1 MARPRAPW
9 SVASPGGGCE
19 ETGAAGYLLPPPP
32 PPNSTLASRCSSA
45 AMEVGCLPVE
55 LWRVILAYLPLPDL
69 GRCCQVCRAWREL
82 ILSLDNTR
90 WRQLCLGCPECRHPN
105 WPSQPHLEPP
115 SWREALKQHALSAR
129 TWTRNGPELQSSA
142 CLFFF
147 RRRKDRRVW
156 HVGPGCEFETLRGVL
171 GAVGPYDRVVLH
183 PGVYEEQA
191 EVTLK
196 VPVELVGLGR
206 LGEVALLV
214 CMEQQCPT
222 ARLCNLV
229 FMPPWFSTVVYKT
242 SWGHIQLDNCNFE
255 GAQLQIR
262 GPGTC
267 QARFCSFSQGSS
279 AHLLGVVL
287 SLLDSCDFSGSDTA
301 SVTVEGPPVSERN
314 WACKHLAALA
324 KTFPSDSL
332 CSPKGPHAAP
342 AGEPDPPR
350 GIVNK
355 EHARM
360 EDWKTRTGGEAGC
373 QGTLIEDGWS
383 DGERS
388 EGEEENRH
396 GEGADN
402 AEKEL
407 MWDYKIPCGHHGL
420 SHLLRPRAD
429 GSLPLASSPD
439 PPSATP
445 QPLTLLQELEQDPD
459 AALLWTSALGCI
471 LRRCLFR
478 DGKGGVH
485 VSNYGQVRLEDNIF
499 RGLNYAVRCI
509 QNSTIVMLRNEVCEC
524 RASGVFLR
532 LSARGLIAENNIH
545 SNGEAGLDIRKGANP
560 TILCNRIHGG
570 LRSGIVVLGNG
581 KGSIR
586 SNLIYNNKEA
596 GVYILFSG
604 NPVVSGN
611 HIFQGQAAGIAINE
625 NGRGVITENVI
636 RENQWGGV
644 DIRRGGDPILRNNY
658 ICHGYSD
665 GVVVGERG
673 RGLIEGNH
681 VYCNKGCGVWVM
693 SSSLPQLLGN
703 YILHNCMYGLA
714 VFCRK
719 DPGSV
724 ESREGSWPG
733 QDGVGGDAGVGE
745 RRGVEGEGREGQ
757 ENFNEEGELFAWE
770 SDLDSEDERHSAR
783 RSISVALVEGNCVS
797 HNGAVGLY
805 VKSSEA
811 LNVFA
816 NLVNGNRGLGVA
828 VLQSSQLTRLVTN
841 CVLKNSRGGVTVEKD
856 CRVELRGNGV
866 YDNGGHGVR
875 FSGSGQIVE
884 NDVVGN
890 TGYGI
895 QVSASTDVKI
905 VRNRVQPAQGCGIAL
920 LGPVKGAVHDNILF
934 QGHPENKKT
943 LLHMD
948 PGNES
953 CVLCNNS
960 ILRHNSS
967 STPAPA
973 WILKNPPP
981 RPLASSHPGLSS
993 SQYPSRLGISM
1004 TARVGATVESGCH
1017 SGSMFC
1023 SIL

>member
-1 MARPRAPW
+1 
-9 SVASPGGGCE
+9 
-19 ETGAAGYLLPPPP
+19 
-32 PPNSTLASRCSSA
+32 
-45 AMEVGCLPVE
+45 MEVGSLPVE

-82 ILSLDNTR
+82 VLSLDNTR

-115 SWREALKQHALSAR
+115 SWREALKQHALATR
-129 TWTRNGPELQSSA
+129 TWTQNGPELQSSA
-142 CLFFF
+142 CLLFF

-156 HVGPGCEFETLRGVL
+156 NVGPGCEFETLRGAL
-171 GAVGPYDRVVLH
+171 GVAGPYDRVVLH

-191 EVTLK
+191 EVALK

-242 SWGHIQLDNCNFE
+242 SWGHVQLDNCNFE
-255 GAQLQIR
+255 GAQLQVR

-324 KTFPSDSL
+324 RTFPSCGMPGYNSSL
-332 CSPKGPHAAP
+332 KGPEAGSTGGPQPPAANV
-342 AGEPDPPR
+342 R
-350 GIVNK
+350 K
-355 EHARM
+355 EHVSI
-360 EDWKTRTGGEAGC
+360 EDWKKRTGVDAVC
-373 QGTLIEDGWS
+373 QGTVIEDGWS
-383 DGERS
+383 DGECS
-388 EGEEENRH
+388 EGEEENRD
-396 GEGADN
+396 EGGIN
-402 AEKEL
+402 NTKKQFTL
-407 MWDYKIPCGHHGL
+407 DYKIPCDHHGL
-420 SHLLRPRAD
+420 SHFLKPRPD

-439 PPSATP
+439 PPSVAP
-445 QPLTLLQELEQDPD
+445 EPLTLQQELDRDPEAHML
-459 AALLWTSALGCI
+459 AASTLGCI

-485 VSNYGQVRLEDNIF
+485 LSNYGQARLEENVF

-532 LSARGLIAENNIH
+532 LSAQGLIAENNIH

-560 TILCNRIHGG
+560 TILCNRIHSG
-570 LRSGIVVLGNG
+570 LRSGVVVLGNG

-586 SNLIYNNKEA
+586 SNQIYNNKEA

-611 HIFQGQAAGIAINE
+611 HIYQGQAAGIAINE
-625 NGRGVITENVI
+625 NGRGMITENVI

-644 DIRRGGDPILRNNY
+644 DIRRGGDPILRSNY
-658 ICHGYSD
+658 ICYGYSD

-703 YILHNCMYGLA
+703 YIIHNCMYGLA
-714 VFCRK
+714 VFF
-719 DPGSV
+719 
-724 ESREGSWPG
+724 
-733 QDGVGGDAGVGE
+733 
-745 RRGVEGEGREGQ
+745 EGEGREGQ

-783 RSISVALVEGNCVS
+783 RSISVALVESNCMS
-797 HNGAVGLY
+797 YNGAVGLY

-816 NLVNGNRGLGVA
+816 NLVNNNRGPGIA
-828 VLQSSQLTRLVTN
+828 VLQSSQQTRLVTN
-841 CVLKNSRGGVTVEKD
+841 CILENGRGGVTVEKD

-866 YDNGGHGVR
+866 YENSGHGVS
-875 FSGSGQIVE
+875 FSGNGQIVE

-890 TGYGI
+890 RAYGI
-895 QVSASTDVKI
+895 QVSGSADIKV
-905 VRNRVQPAQGCGIAL
+905 VRNRVQPAQSCGIAV
-920 LGPVKGAVHDNILF
+920 LGAVKGVVHDNILF
-934 QGHPENKKT
+934 QGHPGNKKT

-953 CVLCNNS
+953 CVLRNNS
-960 ILRHNSS
+960 ILRHN
-967 STPAPA
+967 T
-973 WILKNPPP
+973 
-981 RPLASSHPGLSS
+981 R
-993 SQYPSRLGISM
+993 
-1004 TARVGATVESGCH
+1004 
-1017 SGSMFC
+1017 
-1023 SIL
+1023 

>member
-1 MARPRAPW
+1 MKAD
-9 SVASPGGGCE
+9 S
-19 ETGAAGYLLPPPP
+19 
-32 PPNSTLASRCSSA
+32 
-45 AMEVGCLPVE
+45 LPVE

-90 WRQLCLGCPECRHPN
+90 WRQLYLGCTECRHPN

-115 SWREALKQHALSAR
+115 SWREALKQHATATR
-129 TWTRNGPELQSSA
+129 TWTQNGPELQSSA
-142 CLFFF
+142 CLLF

-156 HVGPGCEFETLRGVL
+156 HVGHGCEFETLRGAL
-171 GAVGPYDRVVLH
+171 GVVGPYDRVVLH

-191 EVTLK
+191 EVALK

-206 LGEVALLV
+206 LGQVVLLV

-229 FMPPWFSTVVYKT
+229 FMPPWFSSVVYKT
-242 SWGHIQLDNCNFE
+242 SWGHVQLDNCIFE

-267 QARFCSFSQGSS
+267 QARFCSFLQGSS

-301 SVTVEGPPVSERN
+301 SVTIEGPPVSERN
-314 WACKHLAALA
+314 WACKHLAGLA
-324 KTFPSDSL
+324 RTYPSCGPSGDSSL
-332 CSPKGPHAAP
+332 PIGPQP
-342 AGEPDPPR
+342 LPTVGPQPP
-350 GIVNK
+350 GSNIKK
-355 EHARM
+355 EHVSI
-360 EDWKTRTGGEAGC
+360 EDWQKKTGVEVVC
-373 QGTLIEDGWS
+373 QGTVIEDGWS

-388 EGEEENRH
+388 DGEEENRE
-396 GEGADN
+396 GEKSN
-402 AEKEL
+402 IKSL
-407 MWDYKIPCGHHGL
+407 FTLDYKIPYGHHGL
-420 SHLLRPRAD
+420 SHLLKAQPD
-429 GSLPLASSPD
+429 GSLPLASCPD
-439 PPSATP
+439 PPSVTP
-445 QPLTLLQELEQDPD
+445 EPLTFQQELDRDPD
-459 AALLWTSALGCI
+459 AHMLAASTHGCV

-478 DGKGGVH
+478 EGKGGVH
-485 VSNYGQVRLEDNIF
+485 LSNFGQARLEGNVF

-509 QNSTIVMLRNEVCEC
+509 QNSTIVMVRNEVCEC

-532 LSARGLIAENNIH
+532 LSAQGLIAENNIH

-560 TILCNRIHGG
+560 IILCNKIHSG
-570 LRSGIVVLGNG
+570 LRSGVVVLGNG

-586 SNLIYNNKEA
+586 SNQIYNNKEA

-625 NGRGVITENVI
+625 NGRGIIADNVI
-636 RENQWGGV
+636 KENQWGGV
-644 DIRRGGDPILRNNY
+644 DIRRGGDPILKNNY

-693 SSSLPQLLGN
+693 SSSRPQLLGN
-703 YILHNCMYGLA
+703 YITHNYMYGLA

-719 DPGSV
+719 DP
-724 ESREGSWPG
+724 ENIEAREGNWPG
-733 QDGVGGDAGVGE
+733 QEGLSGEGGSGE
-745 RRGVEGEGREGQ
+745 RRGVEGEAREGQ
-757 ENFNEEGELFAWE
+757 ENLNEEGELFAWE
-770 SDLDSEDERHSAR
+770 SDLDSEDECHSAR
-783 RSISVALVEGNCVS
+783 RSISVALVESNCMS
-797 HNGAVGLY
+797 YNGAVGLY
-805 VKSSEA
+805 VKSSEP

-816 NLVNGNRGLGVA
+816 NLVNSNRGTGIA

-841 CVLKNSRGGVTVEKD
+841 CILENGRGGVTVEKD
-856 CRVELRGNGV
+856 CRVELRGNGI
-866 YDNGGHGVR
+866 YENSGHGVG

-890 TGYGI
+890 RGYGI
-895 QVSASTDVKI
+895 YVCASADIKVL
-905 VRNRVQPAQGCGIAL
+905 RNRVQPAQACGIAII
-920 LGPVKGAVHDNILF
+920 GPVKGVVHDNLLF
-934 QGHPENKKT
+934 QGHPGNKKS
-943 LLHMD
+943 LLHLD

-953 CVLCNNS
+953 CLLRNNS
-960 ILRHNSS
+960 ILRHNNSYT
-967 STPAPA
+967 STTS
-973 WILKNPPP
+973 WVLENPPP
-981 RPLASSHPGLSS
+981 RPLANSPSGLPS

-1004 TARVGATVESGCH
+1004 TTRISATVESGCH

-1023 SIL
+1023 SIQ

>member
-1 MARPRAPW
+1 
-9 SVASPGGGCE
+9 
-19 ETGAAGYLLPPPP
+19 
-32 PPNSTLASRCSSA
+32 
-45 AMEVGCLPVE
+45 MEVGSLPVE

-115 SWREALKQHALSAR
+115 SWREALKQHALATR
-129 TWTRNGPELQSSA
+129 TWTQNGPELQSSA
-142 CLFFF
+142 CLLFF

-156 HVGPGCEFETLRGVL
+156 HVGPGCEFETLRGAL
-171 GAVGPYDRVVLH
+171 GVVGPYDRVVLH

-191 EVTLK
+191 EVALK

-242 SWGHIQLDNCNFE
+242 SWGHVQLDNCNFE

-287 SLLDSCDFSGSDTA
+287 SLFDSCDFSGSDTA

-324 KTFPSDSL
+324 RTFSSCGL
-332 CSPKGPHAAP
+332 SEHNGSPKGHPAAST
-342 AGEPDPPR
+342 GGHQPP
-350 GIVNK
+350 GANVKK
-355 EHARM
+355 ESITIG
-360 EDWKTRTGGEAGC
+360 DWKRRTGVDAVC
-373 QGTLIEDGWS
+373 QRTVIEDGWS

-388 EGEEENRH
+388 EGEENRD
-396 GEGADN
+396 EWGAN
-402 AEKEL
+402 NTKKQFTLE
-407 MWDYKIPCGHHGL
+407 YKIPCDHHGL
-420 SHLLRPRAD
+420 SHLLNPRPD
-429 GSLPLASSPD
+429 GSLPLSSSPD
-439 PPSATP
+439 PPSMIP
-445 QPLTLLQELEQDPD
+445 DPLTLQQELDRDPEAHML
-459 AALLWTSALGCI
+459 AASTLGCI

-485 VSNYGQVRLEDNIF
+485 LSNYGQARLEENVF
-499 RGLNYAVRCI
+499 RSLNYAVRCI

-532 LSARGLIAENNIH
+532 LSAQGLIAENNIH

-560 TILCNRIHGG
+560 TIVCNKIHSG
-570 LRSGIVVLGNG
+570 LRSGVVVLGNG

-586 SNLIYNNKEA
+586 SNQIYNNKEA

-625 NGRGVITENVI
+625 NGRGTITENVI

-658 ICHGYSD
+658 ICYGYSD

-673 RGLIEGNH
+673 RGLIEGNQ
-681 VYCNKGCGVWVM
+681 VFCNKGCGVWVM
-693 SSSLPQLLGN
+693 SSSLPQLLSN
-703 YILHNCMYGLA
+703 YIIHNCMYGLA

-719 DPGSV
+719 DPENIEV
-724 ESREGSWPG
+724 REGNWPG
-733 QDGVGGDAGVGE
+733 QEGIAGGGGGAD

-757 ENFNEEGELFAWE
+757 ENFNEEGELFAWD

-783 RSISVALVEGNCVS
+783 RSISVALVESNCMS
-797 HNGAVGLY
+797 YNGAVGLY
-805 VKSSEA
+805 VKSTEA

-816 NLVNGNRGLGVA
+816 NLINCNRGLGIA
-828 VLQSSQLTRLVTN
+828 VLQSSQLTRLATN
-841 CVLKNSRGGVTVEKD
+841 CILENGRGGVAVEKD
-856 CRVELRGNGV
+856 CRVELRGNGI
-866 YDNGGHGVR
+866 YENSGYGVS
-875 FSGSGQIVE
+875 FSGNGQIVE

-890 TGYGI
+890 RGCGI
-895 QVSASTDVKI
+895 QVCGTADIKVM
-905 VRNRVQPAQGCGIAL
+905 RNRVQPSQGCGIAV
-920 LGPVKGAVHDNILF
+920 LGPVKGVVHDNILF
-934 QGHPENKKT
+934 QGHRDNRKA

-953 CVLCNNS
+953 CVLRNNS
-960 ILRHNSS
+960 ILRHDDSCTS
-967 STPAPA
+967 VPP
-973 WILKNPPP
+973 WVMENPPP
-981 RPLASSHPGLSS
+981 RPLASSPAGLSS
-993 SQYPSRLGISM
+993 SQYPSGLGISV
-1004 TARVGATVESGCH
+1004 TTRISATVESGCH

>member
-1 MARPRAPW
+1 
-9 SVASPGGGCE
+9 
-19 ETGAAGYLLPPPP
+19 
-32 PPNSTLASRCSSA
+32 
-45 AMEVGCLPVE
+45 MEVSSLPVE

-115 SWREALKQHALSAR
+115 SWREALKQHALATR
-129 TWTRNGPELQSSA
+129 TWTQNGTELQSSA
-142 CLFFF
+142 CLLFF

-156 HVGPGCEFETLRGVL
+156 HVGPGCEFETLRGAL
-171 GAVGPYDRVVLH
+171 GVVGPYDRVVLH

-191 EVTLK
+191 EVALK
-196 VPVELVGLGR
+196 VPVELVGLGQ

-214 CMEQQCPT
+214 CIEQQCPT

-242 SWGHIQLDNCNFE
+242 SWGHVQLDNCNFE

-267 QARFCSFSQGSS
+267 QARFCSFSRGSS
-279 AHLLGVVL
+279 AQLLGVVL

-324 KTFPSDSL
+324 RTF
-332 CSPKGPHAAP
+332 
-342 AGEPDPPR
+342 PPR
-350 GIVNK
+350 GVSERNGSSPTGLLAGSAGGHQPPGNYIKK
-355 EHARM
+355 EHVSMDEWRR
-360 EDWKTRTGGEAGC
+360 RTGVDAVC
-373 QGTLIEDGWS
+373 QGTVLEHGWS
-383 DGERS
+383 DGECS
-388 EGEEENRH
+388 EGEEEGRDVGLTN
-396 GEGADN
+396 N
-402 AEKEL
+402 TKNSFTL
-407 MWDYKIPCGHHGL
+407 DYKIPCDHHGL
-420 SHLLRPRAD
+420 SHLLKARPD
-429 GSLPLASSPD
+429 GSLPQASSPD
-439 PPSATP
+439 PPSVTP
-445 QPLTLLQELEQDPD
+445 EPLTLQRELERDPEAQML
-459 AALLWTSALGCI
+459 AASALGCI
-471 LRRCLFR
+471 IRRCLFR
-478 DGKGGVH
+478 EGKGGVH
-485 VSNYGQVRLEDNIF
+485 LSNYGQARLDGNIF

-509 QNSTIVMLRNEVCEC
+509 QNSTIVMLRNEVSEC

-532 LSARGLIAENNIH
+532 LSAQGLIAENNIH
-545 SNGEAGLDIRKGANP
+545 SNGEAGLDIRKGADP
-560 TILCNRIHGG
+560 IIVCNKIHSG
-570 LRSGIVVLGNG
+570 LRSGVVVLGNG

-586 SNLIYNNKEA
+586 SNQIYNNKEA

-625 NGRGVITENVI
+625 NGRGIITDNVI

-658 ICHGYSD
+658 ICYGYSD
-665 GVVVGERG
+665 GMVVGERG

-703 YILHNCMYGLA
+703 YITHNCMYGLA

-719 DPGSV
+719 DP
-724 ESREGSWPG
+724 ENIEAREGNWQG
-733 QDGVGGDAGVGE
+733 QEGIGGDGGSGE
-745 RRGVEGEGREGQ
+745 RRGVEGEAREGQ
-757 ENFNEEGELFAWE
+757 ENLNEEGELFAWE

-783 RSISVALVEGNCVS
+783 RSISVALVESNCMS
-797 HNGAVGLY
+797 YNGAVGLY
-805 VKSSEA
+805 VKSSEP

-816 NLVNGNRGLGVA
+816 NLVNNNRGTGVA

-841 CVLKNSRGGVTVEKD
+841 CILENGRGGVTVEKD
-856 CRVELRGNGV
+856 CRVELRGNGI
-866 YDNGGHGVR
+866 YENGGHGVS
-875 FSGSGQIVE
+875 FSGNGQIVE

-890 TGYGI
+890 RGSGI
-895 QVSASTDVKI
+895 QVSGNADIKVL
-905 VRNRVQPAQGCGIAL
+905 RNRVQPAQGCGIAV
-920 LGPVKGAVHDNILF
+920 LGPVKGLVHDNLLF
-934 QGHPENKKT
+934 QGHPGNKKT

-953 CVLCNNS
+953 CVLRNNN
-960 ILRHNSS
+960 ILRHDNSCTS
-967 STPAPA
+967 SPP
-973 WILKNPPP
+973 WVLENPPP
-981 RPLASSHPGLSS
+981 RPLASSPSGLSS
-993 SQYPSRLGISM
+993 SQYPSRLGISV
-1004 TARVGATVESGCH
+1004 TTRISATVESGCH

>member
-1 MARPRAPW
+1 
-9 SVASPGGGCE
+9 
-19 ETGAAGYLLPPPP
+19 
-32 PPNSTLASRCSSA
+32 
-45 AMEVGCLPVE
+45 MEVGSLPVE
-55 LWRVILAYLPLPDL
+55 LWRVILAYLPLADL

-82 ILSLDNTR
+82 VLSLDNTR

-105 WPSQPHLEPP
+105 WPSRPHLEPP
-115 SWREALKQHALSAR
+115 SWREALKQHALASR
-129 TWTRNGPELQSSA
+129 TWTQNGPELQSSA
-142 CLFFF
+142 CLLFF
-147 RRRKDRRVW
+147 RRRKVRRVW
-156 HVGPGCEFETLRGVL
+156 HVGPGYEFDTLRGAL
-171 GAVGPYDRVVLH
+171 GVVGAYDRVVLH

-191 EVTLK
+191 EVVLK

-214 CMEQQCPT
+214 CVEQQCPT

-242 SWGHIQLDNCNFE
+242 SWGHVQLDNCNFE

-279 AHLLGVVL
+279 AHLMGVVL

-314 WACKHLAALA
+314 WACKHLAALTR
-324 KTFPSDSL
+324 TFPSCVVAGSTS
-332 CSPKGPHAAP
+332 SPKSPQAGSAGGPQPPAAHAKN
-342 AGEPDPPR
+342 EP
-350 GIVNK
+350 VNI
-355 EHARM
+355 
-360 EDWKTRTGGEAGC
+360 EDWRRRAGVDAVC
-373 QGTLIEDGWS
+373 QGTVIEDGWS

-388 EGEEENRH
+388 EGEEEHRD
-396 GEGADN
+396 GAESNDTKN
-402 AEKEL
+402 QFIQN
-407 MWDYKIPCGHHGL
+407 YKIPCDHHGL
-420 SHLLRPRAD
+420 SHLLKPQPD
-429 GSLPLASSPD
+429 GSPPLASSPD
-439 PPSATP
+439 PPSVTP
-445 QPLTLLQELEQDPD
+445 APLTLQQELDRDPEAQML
-459 AALLWTSALGCI
+459 AASTLGCI
-471 LRRCLFR
+471 LRHCLFR

-485 VSNYGQVRLEDNIF
+485 LSNYGQARLEENVF

-532 LSARGLIAENNIH
+532 LSAQGLIAENNIH

-560 TILCNRIHGG
+560 TIVCNKIHSG
-570 LRSGIVVLGNG
+570 LRSGVVVLGNG

-586 SNLIYNNKEA
+586 SNQIYNNKEA

-611 HIFQGQAAGIAINE
+611 HIFQGQAAGIAVNE
-625 NGRGVITENVI
+625 NGRGMITENVI

-644 DIRRGGDPILRNNY
+644 DIRRGGDPVLKNNY
-658 ICHGYSD
+658 ICYGYSD

-693 SSSLPQLLGN
+693 SSSLPQLLSN
-703 YILHNCMYGLA
+703 FIIHNGMYGLA

-719 DPGSV
+719 DPDSMDANQGN
-724 ESREGSWPG
+724 WPG
-733 QDGVGGDAGVGE
+733 QEGIGGDGGSGE
-745 RRGVEGEGREGQ
+745 RREVDVEGRDGQ

-770 SDLDSEDERHSAR
+770 SDLESEDERHSAR
-783 RSISVALVEGNCVS
+783 RCISVALVEGNCVS
-797 HNGAVGLY
+797 YNGAVGLY

-816 NLVNGNRGLGVA
+816 NLINNNRGPGVA

-841 CVLKNSRGGVTVEKD
+841 CIRENGRGGVTVEKD
-856 CRVELRGNGV
+856 CRVELRGNGI
-866 YDNGGHGVR
+866 YENSGHGVS
-875 FSGSGQIVE
+875 FSSGGQIVE

-890 TGYGI
+890 CGCGI
-895 QVSASTDVKI
+895 QISGSADIKVM
-905 VRNRVQPAQGCGIAL
+905 RNRVQPAQGCGIAL
-920 LGPVKGAVHDNILF
+920 LGPVKGVVHDNVLY
-934 QGHPENKKT
+934 QGHPENRKS

-948 PGNES
+948 PANES
-953 CVLCNNS
+953 CVLRNNN

-967 STPAPA
+967 TSVPP
-973 WILKNPPP
+973 WVLESPPP
-981 RPLASSHPGLSS
+981 RPQGPASAGLNS

-1004 TARVGATVESGCH
+1004 TTRISATVESGCH
-1017 SGSMFC
+1017 NGSKFC

>member
-1 MARPRAPW
+1 MEA
-9 SVASPGGGCE
+9 GG
-19 ETGAAGYLLPPPP
+19 
-32 PPNSTLASRCSSA
+32 
-45 AMEVGCLPVE
+45 LPVE
-55 LWRVILAYLPLPDL
+55 LWRLILAYLPVPDL

-82 ILSLDNTR
+82 IFSLDNTR

-115 SWREALKQHALSAR
+115 SWREALKQHTLATR
-129 TWTRNGPELQSSA
+129 TWTRNGQELQSSA
-142 CLFFF
+142 CLLFF

-156 HVGPGCEFETLRGVL
+156 HVGPGREFETLRGAL
-171 GAVGPYDRVVLH
+171 GVAAPYDRVVLH

-191 EVTLK
+191 EVVLK
-196 VPVELVGLGR
+196 VPVELIGLGQ
-206 LGEVALLV
+206 LGEVALVV

-229 FMPPWFSTVVYKT
+229 FRPPWFSTVVYMT
-242 SWGHIQLDNCNFE
+242 SWGHVQLDNCNFE

-279 AHLLGVVL
+279 AHLLSVVL

-314 WACKHLAALA
+314 WACKHLTALA
-324 KTFPSDSL
+324 RTFPSKFSS
-332 CSPKGPHAAP
+332 SPSCPQGSSTP
-342 AGEPDPPR
+342 EPNPPGGVR
-350 GIVNK
+350 K
-355 EHARM
+355 EYVSM
-360 EDWKTRTGGEAGC
+360 EDWKRRTSGEAVC
-373 QGTLIEDGWS
+373 QGTVIGDSWS
-383 DGERS
+383 DGEHS
-388 EGEEENRH
+388 EGEEEKNTRKLFTL
-396 GEGADN
+396 DC
-402 AEKEL
+402 
-407 MWDYKIPCGHHGL
+407 KIPCENHSL
-420 SHLLRPRAD
+420 SHLLKPRAD
-429 GSLPLASSPD
+429 GSLPLASSSD

-445 QPLTLLQELEQDPD
+445 DPLTLQQELDRDPE
-459 AALLWTSALGCI
+459 AQILASSILGCI

-478 DGKGGVH
+478 NGKGGVH
-485 VSNYGQVRLEDNIF
+485 LSNYAQARLEDNVF

-532 LSARGLIAENNIH
+532 LSAQGLIAENNIH

-560 TILCNRIHGG
+560 IILCNRIHSG
-570 LRSGIVVLGNG
+570 LRSGVVVLGNG

-596 GVYILFSG
+596 GVYVLFSG

-625 NGRGVITENVI
+625 NGRGMITDNVI

-644 DIRRGGDPILRNNY
+644 DIRRGGDPILKNNY
-658 ICHGYSD
+658 IGYGYSD

-673 RGLIEGNH
+673 RGLIEGNQ

-703 YILHNCMYGLA
+703 YIVHNCMYGLA

-719 DPGSV
+719 DPENV
-724 ESREGSWPG
+724 EAREGSWPG
-733 QDGVGGDAGVGE
+733 QEVIGGDAASGE
-745 RRGVEGEGREGQ
+745 RRGAEGEAREGQ

-783 RSISVALVEGNCVS
+783 RSISVALVESNCLS
-797 HNGAVGLY
+797 YNGAVGLY

-816 NLVNGNRGLGVA
+816 NLVNSNCGPGIA
-828 VLQSSQLTRLVTN
+828 VLQSSQLTRLVAN
-841 CVLKNSRGGVTVEKD
+841 CIVKNGRGGVAVEKD
-856 CRVELRGNGV
+856 CRVELRGNGI
-866 YDNGGHGVR
+866 YENSGHGVQ
-875 FSGSGQIVE
+875 FSGNGQIVE

-890 TGYGI
+890 GGSGI
-895 QVSASTDVKI
+895 QVSVSSDIKV
-905 VRNRVQPAQGCGIAL
+905 VRNRVQPAMGCGIAL
-920 LGPVKGAVHDNILF
+920 LGPLKAIVRDNILF
-934 QGHPENKKT
+934 QGNPENKKS
-943 LLHMD
+943 LLHTD
-948 PGNES
+948 FISES
-953 CVLCNNS
+953 CVLRNNS
-960 ILRHNSS
+960 ILRHNSC
-967 STPAPA
+967 TPAPA
-973 WILKNPPP
+973 WVLENPPP
-981 RPLASSHPGLSS
+981 RPLAGSPAGLSS
-993 SQYPSRLGISM
+993 SRYPSHLGISM
-1004 TARVGATVESGCH
+1004 TTRVGATVESGCH

>member
-1 MARPRAPW
+1 M
-9 SVASPGGGCE
+9 
-19 ETGAAGYLLPPPP
+19 
-32 PPNSTLASRCSSA
+32 
-45 AMEVGCLPVE
+45 
-55 LWRVILAYLPLPDL
+55 
-69 GRCCQVCRAWREL
+69 
-82 ILSLDNTR
+82 
-90 WRQLCLGCPECRHPN
+90 
-105 WPSQPHLEPP
+105 
-115 SWREALKQHALSAR
+115 
-129 TWTRNGPELQSSA
+129 
-142 CLFFF
+142 
-147 RRRKDRRVW
+147 
-156 HVGPGCEFETLRGVL
+156 GPGCEFETLRGAL
-171 GAVGPYDRVVLH
+171 GVVGPYDRVVLH

-191 EVTLK
+191 EVALK

-242 SWGHIQLDNCNFE
+242 SWGHVQLDNCNFE

-287 SLLDSCDFSGSDTA
+287 SLFDSCDFSGSDTA

-324 KTFPSDSL
+324 RTFSSCGL
-332 CSPKGPHAAP
+332 SEHSSSPKGHPAAST
-342 AGEPDPPR
+342 GGHQPP
-350 GIVNK
+350 GANVKK
-355 EHARM
+355 ESITIG
-360 EDWKTRTGGEAGC
+360 DWKRRTGVDAVC
-373 QGTLIEDGWS
+373 QRTVIEDGWS

-388 EGEEENRH
+388 EGEENRD
-396 GEGADN
+396 EWGAN
-402 AEKEL
+402 NTKKQFTLE
-407 MWDYKIPCGHHGL
+407 YKIPCDHHGL
-420 SHLLRPRAD
+420 SHLLNPRPD
-429 GSLPLASSPD
+429 GSLPLSSSPD
-439 PPSATP
+439 PPSMIP
-445 QPLTLLQELEQDPD
+445 DPLTLQQELDRDPEAHML
-459 AALLWTSALGCI
+459 AASTLGCI

-485 VSNYGQVRLEDNIF
+485 LSNYGQARLEENVF
-499 RGLNYAVRCI
+499 RSLNYAVRCI

-532 LSARGLIAENNIH
+532 LSAQGLIAENNIH

-560 TILCNRIHGG
+560 TIVCNKIHSG
-570 LRSGIVVLGNG
+570 LRSGVVVLGNG

-586 SNLIYNNKEA
+586 SNQIYNNKEA

-625 NGRGVITENVI
+625 NGRGMITENVI

-658 ICHGYSD
+658 ICYGYSD

-673 RGLIEGNH
+673 RGLIEGNQ
-681 VYCNKGCGVWVM
+681 VFCNKGCGVWVM
-693 SSSLPQLLGN
+693 SSSLPQLLSN
-703 YILHNCMYGLA
+703 YIIHNCMYGLA

-719 DPGSV
+719 DPENIEV
-724 ESREGSWPG
+724 REGNWPG
-733 QDGVGGDAGVGE
+733 QEGIAGEGGGAD

-757 ENFNEEGELFAWE
+757 ENFNEEGELFAWD

-783 RSISVALVEGNCVS
+783 RSISVALVESNCMS
-797 HNGAVGLY
+797 YNGAVGLY
-805 VKSSEA
+805 VKSTEA

-816 NLVNGNRGLGVA
+816 NLINCNRGLGIA
-828 VLQSSQLTRLVTN
+828 VLQSSQLTRLATN
-841 CVLKNSRGGVTVEKD
+841 CILENGRGGVAVEKD
-856 CRVELRGNGV
+856 CRVELRGNGI
-866 YDNGGHGVR
+866 YENSGYGVS
-875 FSGSGQIVE
+875 FSGNGQIVE

-890 TGYGI
+890 RGCGI
-895 QVSASTDVKI
+895 QVCGTADIKVM
-905 VRNRVQPAQGCGIAL
+905 RNRVQPSQGCGIAV
-920 LGPVKGAVHDNILF
+920 LGPVKGVVHDNILF
-934 QGHPENKKT
+934 QGHRDNRKA

-953 CVLCNNS
+953 CVLRNNS
-960 ILRHNSS
+960 ILRHDDSCTS
-967 STPAPA
+967 VPP
-973 WILKNPPP
+973 WVMENPPP
-981 RPLASSHPGLSS
+981 RPLASSPAGLSS
-993 SQYPSRLGISM
+993 SQYPSGLGISV
-1004 TARVGATVESGCH
+1004 TTRIGATVESGCH

>member
-1 MARPRAPW
+1 M
-9 SVASPGGGCE
+9 E
-19 ETGAAGYLLPPPP
+19 AG
-32 PPNSTLASRCSSA
+32 S
-45 AMEVGCLPVE
+45 LPVE

-82 ILSLDNTR
+82 VISLDNTR

-115 SWREALKQHALSAR
+115 SWREALKQHALATR
-129 TWTRNGPELQSSA
+129 TWTQNGPEPQSSA
-142 CLFFF
+142 CLLFF

-156 HVGPGCEFETLRGVL
+156 HVGPGCDFETLRGAL
-171 GAVGPYDRVVLH
+171 GVVAPYDRVVLH

-191 EVTLK
+191 EVLLR
-196 VPVELVGLGR
+196 VPVELVGLGQ

-214 CMEQQCPT
+214 SVEQQCPT

-242 SWGHIQLDNCNFE
+242 SWGHVQLDNCNFE
-255 GAQLQIR
+255 GTQLQIR

-287 SLLDSCDFSGSDTA
+287 SLFDSCDFSGSDTA
-301 SVTVEGPPVSERN
+301 SVTIEGPPVSERN

-324 KTFPSDSL
+324 RTFPSCGVSGSHNCPAL
-332 CSPKGPHAAP
+332 VASTGGHKQLGANAKKEPVGP
-342 AGEPDPPR
+342 ENFQR
-350 GIVNK
+350 
-355 EHARM
+355 
-360 EDWKTRTGGEAGC
+360 RTGVDPVC
-373 QGTLIEDGWS
+373 QGTVIEDCCS
-383 DGERS
+383 DGEHS
-388 EGEEENRH
+388 EGEEEKQDG
-396 GEGADN
+396 GETIN
-402 AEKEL
+402 TKIQHKL
-407 MWDYKIPCGHHGL
+407 DYKIPCDYHGL
-420 SHLLRPRAD
+420 SHLLKPRPD
-429 GSLPLASSPD
+429 GSLPLSSSPD

-445 QPLTLLQELEQDPD
+445 EPLTFQQELERDPVAQML
-459 AALLWTSALGCI
+459 AASTLGCI

-478 DGKGGVH
+478 EGKGGVH
-485 VSNYGQVRLEDNIF
+485 LSNYGQARLEGNVF
-499 RGLNYAVRCI
+499 RRLNYAVRCI

-532 LSARGLIAENNIH
+532 LSAQGLIAENNIH

-560 TILCNRIHGG
+560 IILCNRIHSG
-570 LRSGIVVLGNG
+570 LRSGVVVLGNG
-581 KGSIR
+581 KGAIR
-586 SNLIYNNKEA
+586 SNQIFSNKEA

-611 HIFQGQAAGIAINE
+611 HIFQGQAAGIAVNE
-625 NGRGVITENVI
+625 NGRGMITENVI
-636 RENQWGGV
+636 KENQWGGV

-658 ICHGYSD
+658 ICYGYSD

-703 YILHNCMYGLA
+703 YITHNFMYGLA

-719 DPGSV
+719 DP
-724 ESREGSWPG
+724 ENIEAREGNWPG
-733 QDGVGGDAGVGE
+733 QERIGEEEGRGE
-745 RRGVEGEGREGQ
+745 RRGAEGEGREGQ
-757 ENFNEEGELFAWE
+757 ENLNEEGELFGWE
-770 SDLDSEDERHSAR
+770 SELDSEDERLSAR
-783 RSISVALVEGNCVS
+783 RSISVALVESNCINY
-797 HNGAVGLY
+797 NGVGLY
-805 VKSSEA
+805 VKSSEP

-816 NLVNGNRGLGVA
+816 NLLNSNRGTGIA

-841 CVLKNSRGGVTVEKD
+841 CILENGRGGVTVEKD
-856 CRVELRGNGV
+856 CRVELRGNGI
-866 YDNGGHGVR
+866 YKNSSHGVS
-875 FSGSGQIVE
+875 FSGNGQVVE
-884 NDVVGN
+884 NDVIGN
-890 TGYGI
+890 RGYGI
-895 QVSASTDVKI
+895 QVSGSADIKVL
-905 VRNRVQPAQGCGIAL
+905 RNRVQPAQGCGIAV
-920 LGPVKGAVHDNILF
+920 LGPVKGNVHDNVLF
-934 QGHPENKKT
+934 QGHPKNSKA

-953 CVLCNNS
+953 CVLRNNS
-960 ILRHNSS
+960 VLRHNNSCTS
-967 STPAPA
+967 APP
-973 WILKNPPP
+973 WLLENPPP
-981 RPLASSHPGLSS
+981 RPLASSPSGLTS

-1004 TARVGATVESGCH
+1004 STRISATVESGCH

>member
-1 MARPRAPW
+1 
-9 SVASPGGGCE
+9 
-19 ETGAAGYLLPPPP
+19 
-32 PPNSTLASRCSSA
+32 
-45 AMEVGCLPVE
+45 MEVGSLPLE

-69 GRCCQVCRAWREL
+69 GRSCQVCHAWREL
-82 ILSLDNTR
+82 VLSLDNTR
-90 WRQLCLGCPECRHPN
+90 WRQLCLSSPECRHPN
-105 WPSQPHLEPP
+105 WPSRPHLEPP
-115 SWREALKQHALSAR
+115 SWREALKRHALATR
-129 TWTRNGPELQSSA
+129 TWTQNGPEVQSSA
-142 CLFFF
+142 CLLFF
-147 RRRKDRRVW
+147 RRRKDRRVL
-156 HVGPGCEFETLRGVL
+156 HVGSGCEFETLRGAL
-171 GAVGPYDRVVLH
+171 GVVGPYDRVVLH

-191 EVTLK
+191 EVALK
-196 VPVELVGLGR
+196 VPMELVGLGQ
-206 LGEVALLV
+206 LGEVSLLV

-242 SWGHIQLDNCNFE
+242 SWGHVQLDNCNFE

-279 AHLLGVVL
+279 AQLLGVVL

-324 KTFPSDSL
+324 RTFPSCGVPGHNSA
-332 CSPKGPHAAP
+332 PKGPP
-342 AGEPDPPR
+342 GSNTTGPQLAGA
-350 GIVNK
+350 NAKK
-355 EHARM
+355 EHVNI
-360 EDWKTRTGGEAGC
+360 EDWKRRTGLDAVS
-373 QGTLIEDGWS
+373 QGTVIEDGWS
-383 DGERS
+383 DGEHS
-388 EGEEENRH
+388 EGEEENRNE
-396 GEGADN
+396 GESNTKKQFALN
-402 AEKEL
+402 
-407 MWDYKIPCGHHGL
+407 YKIPFDYHGL
-420 SHLLRPRAD
+420 SHLLKPRPD
-429 GSLPLASSPD
+429 GSASLASSPD
-439 PPSATP
+439 PPSAAP
-445 QPLTLLQELEQDPD
+445 EPLTFQQELDRDPEAHML
-459 AALLWTSALGCI
+459 AASTLGCI

-485 VSNYGQVRLEDNIF
+485 LSNYGQARLEENVF
-499 RGLNYAVRCI
+499 RGLSYAVRCI

-532 LSARGLIAENNIH
+532 LSAHGLIAENNIH

-560 TILCNRIHGG
+560 TIVCNRIHSG

-586 SNLIYNNKEA
+586 SNHIYNNKEA

-611 HIFQGQAAGIAINE
+611 HIFSGQAAGIAINE
-625 NGRGVITENVI
+625 NGRGMITENVI

-644 DIRRGGDPILRNNY
+644 DIRRGGDPILRNNH
-658 ICHGYSD
+658 ICYGYSD

-681 VYCNKGCGVWVM
+681 VYCNNGCGVWVM

-703 YILHNCMYGLA
+703 YIIHNRMYGLA

-719 DPGSV
+719 DP
-724 ESREGSWPG
+724 ENIEPREGSWPG
-733 QDGVGGDAGVGE
+733 QEGIGGEGGGGE
-745 RRGVEGEGREGQ
+745 RRGVEGEGREPQ

-783 RSISVALVEGNCVS
+783 RSISVAMVEGNCMS
-797 HNGAVGLY
+797 YNGAVGLY
-805 VKSSEA
+805 MKSSEA

-816 NLVNGNRGLGVA
+816 NLINCNRGPGVA
-828 VLQSSQLTRLVTN
+828 VLQSSQLTRLVAN
-841 CVLKNSRGGVTVEKD
+841 CILENVRGGVLVERD
-856 CRVELRGNGV
+856 CRVELRGNGI
-866 YDNGGHGVR
+866 YDNCGHGVNL
-875 FSGSGQIVE
+875 SGNGQIVE

-890 TGYGI
+890 RECGI
-895 QVSASTDVKI
+895 QVSGSADIKV
-905 VRNRVQPAQGCGIAL
+905 VRNRIQPSQGCGIAV
-920 LGPVKGAVHDNILF
+920 LGSVKGVVHDNILF
-934 QGHPENKKT
+934 QGHPDHKKS

-960 ILRHNSS
+960 IIRHNGCTS
-967 STPAPA
+967 APL
-973 WILKNPPP
+973 WILENPPP
-981 RPLASSHPGLSS
+981 RPMANAPACLSS
-993 SQYPSRLGISM
+993 SQHASGLGISM
-1004 TARVGATVESGCH
+1004 TRLGATVESGCH

-1023 SIL
+1023 AIL

>member
-1 MARPRAPW
+1 
-9 SVASPGGGCE
+9 
-19 ETGAAGYLLPPPP
+19 
-32 PPNSTLASRCSSA
+32 
-45 AMEVGCLPVE
+45 MEGSLPVE
-55 LWRVILAYLPLPDL
+55 LWRLILAYLPLPDL

-82 ILSLDNTR
+82 VFSLDNTR

-115 SWREALKQHALSAR
+115 SWREALKQHALASR

-142 CLFFF
+142 CLLFF

-156 HVGPGCEFETLRGVL
+156 HVGPGCEFETLRGAL
-171 GAVGPYDRVVLH
+171 GVAGPYDRVVLH

-191 EVTLK
+191 EVALK

-242 SWGHIQLDNCNFE
+242 SWGHVQLDNCNFE

-279 AHLLGVVL
+279 AHLLGVVV

-301 SVTVEGPPVSERN
+301 SVTVEGPPASERN

-324 KTFPSDSL
+324 RTFPSQFSS
-332 CSPKGPHAAP
+332 SPSSPEGSS
-342 AGEPDPPR
+342 AGEPDSA
-350 GIVNK
+350 GGVKK
-355 EHARM
+355 EYVSM
-360 EDWKTRTGGEAGC
+360 EDWKRRTGGDAVC
-373 QGTLIEDGWS
+373 HGTVIEDDWS
-383 DGERS
+383 DGEPS
-388 EGEEENRH
+388 DGEEQKQDGNH
-396 GEGADN
+396 N
-402 AEKEL
+402 SKKL
-407 MWDYKIPCGHHGL
+407 FTLIYKIPYENHGL
-420 SHLLRPRAD
+420 SHLLKPRED
-429 GSLPLASSPD
+429 GSLPLASAPE
-439 PPSATP
+439 PPSVTP
-445 QPLTLLQELEQDPD
+445 EPLTLQQELDRDPE
-459 AALLWTSALGCI
+459 AQMLASSVLGCI
-471 LRRCLFR
+471 VRRCLFR
-478 DGKGGVH
+478 DGKGGVYL
-485 VSNYGQVRLEDNIF
+485 SNYGQARLEENVF

-532 LSARGLIAENNIH
+532 LSAQGLIAENNIH

-560 TILCNRIHGG
+560 IILCNKIHSG
-570 LRSGIVVLGNG
+570 LRSGVVVLGNG

-596 GVYILFSG
+596 GVYVLFSG
-604 NPVVSGN
+604 NPVVIGN

-625 NGRGVITENVI
+625 NGRGMITENVI

-658 ICHGYSD
+658 ICYGYSD

-673 RGLIEGNH
+673 RGLIEGNR

-703 YILHNCMYGLA
+703 YIIHNCMYGLA
-714 VFCRK
+714 VFGRK
-719 DPGSV
+719 DPDYV
-724 ESREGSWPG
+724 EAREGNWPG
-733 QDGVGGDAGVGE
+733 QEAGDAAGGE
-745 RRGVEGEGREGQ
+745 RRAAEGEAREAQ

-783 RSISVALVEGNCVS
+783 RSVSVALVEGNCLS

-811 LNVFA
+811 LNVFG
-816 NLVNGNRGLGVA
+816 NLVNSNCGPGVA
-828 VLQSSQLTRLVTN
+828 VLQSGQLTRLVTN
-841 CVLKNSRGGVTVEKD
+841 CIVENGRGGVAVEKD
-856 CRVELRGNGV
+856 CRVELRGNGI
-866 YDNGGHGVR
+866 YENGGHGVR
-875 FSGSGQIVE
+875 LSGNGQIVE

-890 TGYGI
+890 GGCGI
-895 QVSASTDVKI
+895 QVSASTDIKV
-905 VRNRVQPAQGCGIAL
+905 VRNRVQPVQGCGIAL
-920 LGPVKGAVHDNILF
+920 LGAVKGVVHDNILF
-934 QGHPENKKT
+934 QGHPGNKKS
-943 LLHMD
+943 LLHVD
-948 PGNES
+948 PGSES
-953 CVLCNNS
+953 CVLRNNS
-960 ILRHNSS
+960 ILKPNNSCA
-967 STPAPA
+967 PAPP
-973 WILKNPPP
+973 WVLDNPPP
-981 RPLASSHPGLSS
+981 RPLASSPAGLSS
-993 SQYPSRLGISM
+993 SQYPSRVGISM

-1023 SIL
+1023 CIL

>member
-1 MARPRAPW
+1 
-9 SVASPGGGCE
+9 
-19 ETGAAGYLLPPPP
+19 
-32 PPNSTLASRCSSA
+32 
-45 AMEVGCLPVE
+45 MEVGSLPVE

-115 SWREALKQHALSAR
+115 SWREALKHQALATR
-129 TWTRNGPELQSSA
+129 TWTQNGPELQSSA
-142 CLFFF
+142 CLLFF

-156 HVGPGCEFETLRGVL
+156 HVGPGCEFETLRGAL

-191 EVTLK
+191 EVALK
-196 VPVELVGLGR
+196 VPVEVIGLGT

-242 SWGHIQLDNCNFE
+242 SWGHVQLDNCNFE
-255 GAQLQIR
+255 GAQLQVR

-287 SLLDSCDFSGSDTA
+287 SLLESCEFSGSDTA

-324 KTFPSDSL
+324 RTFPL
-332 CSPKGPHAAP
+332 CGISGNN
-342 AGEPDPPR
+342 GSSPR
-350 GIVNK
+350 GRLGSSTCGHQLPGNNIKK
-355 EHARM
+355 EHVKVD
-360 EDWKTRTGGEAGC
+360 DWQKRNKM
-373 QGTLIEDGWS
+373 DVV
-383 DGERS
+383 DGEHS
-388 EGEEENRH
+388 EGEEESQH
-396 GEGADN
+396 GDKTN
-402 AEKEL
+402 TKNSL
-407 MWDYKIPCGHHGL
+407 DYKIPYNNHGL
-420 SHLLRPRAD
+420 SHLLKLQAD
-429 GSLPLASSPD
+429 GSLPLASSSD
-439 PPSATP
+439 PQPVTP
-445 QPLTLLQELEQDPD
+445 EPLTLQQELERDPEAQML
-459 AALLWTSALGCI
+459 AASSLGCI

-485 VSNYGQVRLEDNIF
+485 LSNYGQARLEGSVF

-532 LSARGLIAENNIH
+532 LSAQGLIAENNIH

-560 TILCNRIHGG
+560 IIVCNRIHSG
-570 LRSGIVVLGNG
+570 LRSGVVVLGNG

-586 SNLIYNNKEA
+586 SNQIFNNKEA

-625 NGRGVITENVI
+625 NGRGMITENVI
-636 RENQWGGV
+636 KENQWGGV

-658 ICHGYSD
+658 ICYGFSD

-703 YILHNCMYGLA
+703 YITHNCMYGLA

-719 DPGSV
+719 
-724 ESREGSWPG
+724 E
-733 QDGVGGDAGVGE
+733 
-745 RRGVEGEGREGQ
+745 GVEEGRERQ
-757 ENFNEEGELFAWE
+757 ENLNEEGELFAWE

-783 RSISVALVEGNCVS
+783 RSISVALVESNCIS
-797 HNGAVGLY
+797 YNGAVGLY
-805 VKSSEA
+805 VKSSEP

-816 NLVNGNRGLGVA
+816 NLINCNRSIGIA

-841 CVLKNSRGGVTVEKD
+841 CILENGREGVAVEKD
-856 CRVELRGNGV
+856 CRVELRGNGI
-866 YDNGGHGVR
+866 YENNGHGVS
-875 FSGSGQIVE
+875 FSGNGQIVE

-890 TGYGI
+890 RGCGI
-895 QVSASTDVKI
+895 QVSGIADIKVL
-905 VRNRVQPAQGCGIAL
+905 RNRVQPSQGCGIAV
-920 LGPVKGAVHDNILF
+920 LGAAKGVVHDNLLF
-934 QGHPENKKT
+934 QGHPGNKKT
-943 LLHMD
+943 LLDKD
-948 PGNES
+948 PSNES
-953 CVLCNNS
+953 CVLRNNN
-960 ILRHNSS
+960 IQRHDNSCTS
-967 STPAPA
+967 APP
-973 WILKNPPP
+973 WILENPPP
-981 RPLASSHPGLSS
+981 RPLASSPTGLSS

-1004 TARVGATVESGCH
+1004 TTRISATVESGCH

>member
-1 MARPRAPW
+1 MD
-9 SVASPGGGCE
+9 GGMGWRFNLTVFE
-19 ETGAAGYLLPPPP
+19 FILLPGQAWLLEAGDVTVKMVPLP
-32 PPNSTLASRCSSA
+32 SQSSSSSSSSCSCSSAAA
-45 AMEVGCLPVE
+45 AMEVGSLPVE

-115 SWREALKQHALSAR
+115 SWREALKQHTLATR
-129 TWTRNGPELQSSA
+129 TWTQNGPELQSSA
-142 CLFFF
+142 CLLFF

-156 HVGPGCEFETLRGVL
+156 HVGPGCEFETLRGAL
-171 GAVGPYDRVVLH
+171 GVVGPYDRVVLH

-191 EVTLK
+191 EVALK

-214 CMEQQCPT
+214 CIEQQCPT

-242 SWGHIQLDNCNFE
+242 SWGHVQLDNCNFE
-255 GAQLQIR
+255 GAQLQVR

-287 SLLDSCDFSGSDTA
+287 SLFDSCDFSGSDTA
-301 SVTVEGPPVSERN
+301 SVTIEGPPVSERN

-324 KTFPSDSL
+324 RTFPS
-332 CSPKGPHAAP
+332 CSASGIKNSPPGGHL
-342 AGEPDPPR
+342 AGSTAGHQPP
-350 GIVNK
+350 GSNVKK
-355 EHARM
+355 EHVNM
-360 EDWKTRTGGEAGC
+360 ETGRERRAGVDRVS
-373 QGTLIEDGWS
+373 L
-383 DGERS
+383 
-388 EGEEENRH
+388 
-396 GEGADN
+396 
-402 AEKEL
+402 EL
-407 MWDYKIPCGHHGL
+407 P
-420 SHLLRPRAD
+420 SSS
-429 GSLPLASSPD
+429 SLA
-439 PPSATP
+439 
-445 QPLTLLQELEQDPD
+445 LLQ
-459 AALLWTSALGCI
+459 
-471 LRRCLFR
+471 
-478 DGKGGVH
+478 
-485 VSNYGQVRLEDNIF
+485 
-499 RGLNYAVRCI
+499 
-509 QNSTIVMLRNEVCEC
+509 IVMLRNEVCEC

-532 LSARGLIAENNIH
+532 LSAQGLIAENNIH

-560 TILCNRIHGG
+560 TIVCNKIHSGF
-570 LRSGIVVLGNG
+570 RSGVVVLGNG

-586 SNLIYNNKEA
+586 SNQIFNNKEA

-625 NGRGVITENVI
+625 NGRGMITENVI
-636 RENQWGGV
+636 KENQWGGV

-658 ICHGYSD
+658 ICYGYSD

-673 RGLIEGNH
+673 RGLIEGNQ
-681 VYCNKGCGVWVM
+681 VTKAGCGVWVM

-703 YILHNCMYGLA
+703 YITHNCMYGLA

-719 DPGSV
+719 DP
-724 ESREGSWPG
+724 ENIDAREGNWPG
-733 QDGVGGDAGVGE
+733 QEGLGGDGGGGE

-757 ENFNEEGELFAWE
+757 ENLNEEGELFAWE

-783 RSISVALVEGNCVS
+783 RSISVALVESNCMNY
-797 HNGAVGLY
+797 NGAVGLY
-805 VKSSEA
+805 VKSSEP

-816 NLVNGNRGLGVA
+816 NLVNSNRGTGIA

-841 CVLKNSRGGVTVEKD
+841 CILDNGRGGVTVEKD
-856 CRVELRGNGV
+856 CRVELRGNGI
-866 YDNGGHGVR
+866 YKNSGHGVS
-875 FSGSGQIVE
+875 FSGTGQIVE

-890 TGYGI
+890 RGYGI
-895 QVSASTDVKI
+895 QVSGSADIKVL
-905 VRNRVQPAQGCGIAL
+905 RNRVQPAQGCGIAV
-920 LGPVKGAVHDNILF
+920 LGPVKGVVHDNLLF
-934 QGHPENKKT
+934 QGHPGNKRT
-943 LLHMD
+943 LLHTD

-953 CVLCNNS
+953 CVLRNNS
-960 ILRHNSS
+960 VLRHNNSCTS
-967 STPAPA
+967 APP
-973 WILKNPPP
+973 WILDNPPP
-981 RPLASSHPGLSS
+981 RPLASSPSGLSS

-1004 TARVGATVESGCH
+1004 TTRISATVESGCH

>member
-1 MARPRAPW
+1 
-9 SVASPGGGCE
+9 
-19 ETGAAGYLLPPPP
+19 
-32 PPNSTLASRCSSA
+32 
-45 AMEVGCLPVE
+45 MEVGSLPVE

-82 ILSLDNTR
+82 IFSLDNTR

-115 SWREALKQHALSAR
+115 SWREALKQHALATR
-129 TWTRNGPELQSSA
+129 TWTRNGQELQSSA
-142 CLFFF
+142 CLLFF

-156 HVGPGCEFETLRGVL
+156 HVGPGCEFETLRGAL
-171 GAVGPYDRVVLH
+171 GVVGPYDRVVLH

-191 EVTLK
+191 EVALK
-196 VPVELVGLGR
+196 VPVELVGVGR

-214 CMEQQCPT
+214 CIEQQCPT

-242 SWGHIQLDNCNFE
+242 SWGHVQLDNCNFE

-301 SVTVEGPPVSERN
+301 SVTVEGPPASERN

-324 KTFPSDSL
+324 RSFPSQSGSTPRRHEGSSND
-332 CSPKGPHAAP
+332 K
-342 AGEPDPPR
+342 PDLP
-350 GIVNK
+350 GGNVKK
-355 EHARM
+355 ENISM
-360 EDWKTRTGGEAGC
+360 EDWKRRTGGDAVC
-373 QGTLIEDGWS
+373 RGTVIEDPWS
-383 DGERS
+383 DGEHS
-388 EGEEENRH
+388 NGEEENQ
-396 GEGADN
+396 EGTNDT
-402 AEKEL
+402 KKL
-407 MWDYKIPCGHHGL
+407 FTLDYKILYDQHGL
-420 SHLLRPRAD
+420 SHLLKPRAD

-439 PPSATP
+439 PPSVTP
-445 QPLTLLQELEQDPD
+445 EPLTLQQELDRDPE
-459 AALLWTSALGCI
+459 AQMLASSILGCI

-485 VSNYGQVRLEDNIF
+485 LSNYGQARLEENLF
-499 RGLNYAVRCI
+499 RSLNYAVRCI
-509 QNSTIVMLRNEVCEC
+509 QHSTIVMLRNEVCEC

-532 LSARGLIAENNIH
+532 LSAQGLIAENNIH

-560 TILCNRIHGG
+560 IILCNKIHSG
-570 LRSGIVVLGNG
+570 LRSGVVVLGNG
-581 KGSIR
+581 KGSVR

-611 HIFQGQAAGIAINE
+611 CIFQGQAAGIAINE
-625 NGRGVITENVI
+625 NGRGLITENVI

-644 DIRRGGDPILRNNY
+644 DIRRGGDPILKNNY
-658 ICHGYSD
+658 ICYGYSD

-703 YILHNCMYGLA
+703 YIIHNCMYGLA

-719 DPGSV
+719 DPDNI
-724 ESREGSWPG
+724 EAREGNWPG
-733 QDGVGGDAGVGE
+733 QEGMGGDVANGE
-745 RRGVEGEGREGQ
+745 RRGVVEGEAREGQ

-783 RSISVALVEGNCVS
+783 RSISVALMEGNCVS
-797 HNGAVGLY
+797 YNGAVGLY

-816 NLVNGNRGLGVA
+816 NLMNRNCGPGVA
-828 VLQSSQLTRLVTN
+828 VLQSTQLTRLVTN
-841 CVLKNSRGGVTVEKD
+841 CIVENGRGGVTVEKD
-856 CRVELRGNGV
+856 CRVELRGNGI
-866 YDNGGHGVR
+866 YENSGHGVR

-884 NDVVGN
+884 NDVVSN
-890 TGYGI
+890 CGYGI
-895 QVSASTDVKI
+895 QVSASTDIKV

-920 LGPVKGAVHDNILF
+920 LGPVKGVVHDNILF
-934 QGHPENKKT
+934 QGHPENKKP
-943 LLHMD
+943 LLHTD
-948 PGNES
+948 AGNET
-953 CVLCNNS
+953 CVLRNNS
-960 ILRHNSS
+960 ILRFNNSGAS
-967 STPAPA
+967 SPP
-973 WILKNPPP
+973 WVLENPPP
-981 RPLASSHPGLSS
+981 RPLASSPTGLSS

-1004 TARVGATVESGCH
+1004 TTRVGAAVESGCH